1 MRGALSMTLV
11 RSRLAAG
18 LAPLLLAACTSS
30 PQPRGGAAAE
40 GAPPPAPVATSD
52 AGPEAGT
59 PPRYVEAHVPG
70 AFRSMRA
77 IEKALREYAHDHAG
91 RLPATLSDLS
101 REKNVDGD
109 PYLRAVP
116 NDPWGRPYSYAVLV
130 ARAGRY
136 DLRSYGPDGL
146 PATADDVVSR
156 AGSVPID

>member
-11 RSRLAAG
+11 RSRLAVAV
-18 LAPLLLAACTSS
+18 APLLLAACTSS
-30 PQPRGGAAAE
+30 PQPRGAPAGA
-40 GAPPPAPVATSD
+40 GAPPPAPLSPN

-59 PPRYVEAHVPG
+59 PPRYVEAHVP
-70 AFRSMRA
+70 AAIRSMRA
-77 IEKALREYAHDHAG
+77 IERALGEFAHDHAG
-91 RLPATLSDLS
+91 RLPARLSDLA

-116 NDPWGRPYSYAVLV
+116 SDPWGRPYSYAVLV
-130 ARAGRY
+130 ARTGRY